1 MTDGQQTAIIITSLA
16 CTTMAAHYR
25 SSAAVVQRFGPRPGT
40 DHLSDEIG
48 QIQERLAELNAVA
61 LRMHELED
69 RLDFAERLLAKRP
82 DSAELP
88 LHRTPA

>member
-16 CTTMAAHYR
+16 CTTMVLITIVR
-25 SSAAVVQRFGPRPGT
+25 AVVQRFGPRPGT

-48 QIQERLAELNAVA
+48 QIQDRLAELNAVA

-69 RLDFAERLLAKRP
+69 RLDFAERLLANRP
-82 DSAELP
+82 DSAVLP